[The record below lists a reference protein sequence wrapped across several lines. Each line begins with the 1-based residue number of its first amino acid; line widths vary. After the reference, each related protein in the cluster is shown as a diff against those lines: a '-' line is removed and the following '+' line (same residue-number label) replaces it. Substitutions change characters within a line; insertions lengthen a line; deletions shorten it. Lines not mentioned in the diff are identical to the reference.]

1 MKIRAKG
8 APASPVRSLL
18 KIIIVLLV
26 IAGAA
31 AGGAVLR
38 LKQWAVESTSV
49 AGEVVVDFKP
59 GTTLSTLAQ
68 TLENGGIV
76 TSSAMFQAYVR
87 VSASYKRFQAGRY
100 RFTGTQTP
108 ANVVDVMVRGETYNP
123 IALQVTI
130 PEGFTLKLITERL
143 AANGAGPLVELNR
156 MVRDRAFLQKLN
168 VPSRNLEGYVFP
180 ATYSFRDQPT
190 GAQALEHMVKTFWQN
205 LPKDYEKRV
214 NGLGLSLHEAVTF
227 ASLIEMET
235 MLDDE
240 KALISEV
247 IWRRLKDKTPLGIDA
262 ALIYGIPDYAGDLKW
277 AHLSDAKNP
286 YNTRI
291 HAGLPPTPIGS
302 PGLRSLEAVLTPANF
317 GYYYY
322 VLMPGST
329 RHQFSR
335 TLKEHNDNVK
345 KLLKGTKRH

>member
-1 MKIRAKG
+1 M
-8 APASPVRSLL
+8 RSLL
-18 KIIIVLLV
+18 KLILALLV
-26 IAGAA
+26 IGGAA
-31 AGGAVLR
+31 VGGAALR
-38 LKQWAVESTSV
+38 LKQWAAQETSV
-49 AGEVVVDFKP
+49 AGEVIVDFKP
-59 GTTLSTLAQ
+59 GTTLGTLSQ
-68 TLENGGIV
+68 TLENGGVV

-87 VSASYKRFQAGRY
+87 LSSSYRRFQAGQY
-100 RFTGTQTP
+100 RFTGKQTP
-108 ANVVDVMVRGETYNP
+108 RAIAESMMRGETYSP
-123 IALQVTI
+123 VVLQVTI
-130 PEGFTLKLITERL
+130 PEGFTLKLVTERL
-143 AANGAGPLVELNR
+143 AANGAGHIVELTR
-156 MVRDRAFLQKLN
+156 LVKDPEFLQRLRIPAK
-168 VPSRNLEGYVFP
+168 SLEGYIFP
-180 ATYSFRDQPT
+180 ATYSFHEKPT
-190 GAQALEHMVKTFWQN
+190 AAQALEQMVKTFWQN

-214 NGLGLSLHEAVTF
+214 NALGLSLHEAVTF
-227 ASLIEMET
+227 ASLIELET

-262 ALIYGIPDYAGDLKW
+262 SLIYGIPNYAGDLKW
-277 AHLSDAKNP
+277 VHLSDAKNP

-291 HAGLPPTPIGS
+291 HAGLPPSPIGS

-335 TLKEHNDNVK
+335 TLKEHNEHVK